1 MEKLEEIMMSVP
13 RKKKTIDRSEKKL
26 AKSLFESTNSKI

>member
-13 RKKKTIDRSEKKL
+13 RKKKAMDRSDRKI
-26 AKSLFESTNSKI
+26 AKCLFSENN